1 MLKAGSDLAMA
12 HFGWQLAAMVERAN
26 QAGAIEA
33 WLAGNAVFPDNTMTQ
48 KYQSLLSAA
57 LDAAKNHGDLDA
69 EAALDTQ
76 FLQGQGER

>member
-12 HFGWQLAAMVERAN
+12 QFGWQLAAMVERAN
-26 QAGAIEA
+26 QPGAVEA

-57 LDAAKNHGDLDA
+57 LDA